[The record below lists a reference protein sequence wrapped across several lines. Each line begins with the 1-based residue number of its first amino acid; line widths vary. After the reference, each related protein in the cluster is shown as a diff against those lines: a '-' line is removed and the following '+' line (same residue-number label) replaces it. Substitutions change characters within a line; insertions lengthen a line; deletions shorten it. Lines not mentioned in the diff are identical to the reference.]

1 MDQQV
6 HPERKEQGQPR
17 IITAGKGRTGRYRHQ
32 QNQFFGSH
40 GGKPQGGDP
49 VEMREHAVGEL
60 RKTPRQQ
67 LPVAAKPRR
76 KKEHLLGV
84 MEQEHRGQRPQQQ
97 PGKEHAVRPLP
108 YRFIF

>member
-49 VEMREHAVGEL
+49 VEMQEHAAGEL
-60 RKTPRQQ
+60 KFPS
-67 LPVAAKPRR
+67 LESIAKFCKFYNISLEKFFAGITYP
-76 KKEHLLGV
+76 E
-84 MEQEHRGQRPQQQ
+84 EPQE
-97 PGKEHAVRPLP
+97 
-108 YRFIF
+108 